1 MIHEPLM
8 LVAGIIEFGGGILIL
23 LGLFTR
29 FAAFIAAGEMA
40 VAYFLQHFPR
50 GFFPIKN
57 GGELAVVY
65 CFLWLFVA
73 CHGAGKYSVDK
84 S

>member
-1 MIHEPLM
+1 MPA
-8 LVAGIIEFGGGILIL
+8 VLIL

-65 CFLWLFVA
+65 CFLWLFIA